1 MLDFVQGRVSER
13 KLRLFAAA
21 CARLMWDRLPVGLL
35 GDAVETAERFADGLA
50 TDEERRSFAHRLYN
64 QPAEQFAGAGGA
76 LFPKDRENFSA
87 YGLALL
93 AVNDMRILSRMPG
106 TTGWMMGRLTRGD
119 RQPHLLRDILGNT
132 FRPVT
137 ADPAWLT
144 SGIIATAEAIY
155 TERAFDRLPILA
167 DALEDA
173 GCDNADLL
181 THLRGDGPHV
191 RGCWAVDLVLGK
203 S

>member
-93 AVNDMRILSRMPG
+93 AVNDMRIL
-106 TTGWMMGRLTRGD
+106 
-119 RQPHLLRDILGNT
+119 
-132 FRPVT
+132 
-137 ADPAWLT
+137 
-144 SGIIATAEAIY
+144 
-155 TERAFDRLPILA
+155 
-167 DALEDA
+167 
-173 GCDNADLL
+173 
-181 THLRGDGPHV
+181 
-191 RGCWAVDLVLGK
+191 
-203 S
+203 